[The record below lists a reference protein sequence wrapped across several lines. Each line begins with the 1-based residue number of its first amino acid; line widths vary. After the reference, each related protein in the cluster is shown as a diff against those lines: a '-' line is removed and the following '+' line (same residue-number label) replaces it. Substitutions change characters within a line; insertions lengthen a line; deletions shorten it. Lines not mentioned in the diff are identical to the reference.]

1 MNEKII
7 SLLNPNHGFNILVAA
22 EVEVEEKVQVEEEE
36 EDYY

>member
-1 MNEKII
+1 MNKKII

-22 EVEVEEKVQVEEEE
+22 EVEVEEE

>member
-22 EVEVEEKVQVEEEE
+22 EAEVEE